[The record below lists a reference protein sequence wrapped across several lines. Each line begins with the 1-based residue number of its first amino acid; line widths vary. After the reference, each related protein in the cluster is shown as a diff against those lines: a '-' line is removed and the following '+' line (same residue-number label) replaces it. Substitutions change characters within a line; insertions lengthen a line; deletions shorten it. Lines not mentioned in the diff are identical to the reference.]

1 MLLEF
6 LLLIGKE
13 NDKMAKKSSKIAL
26 TYFITIIVTFIVIGG
41 LGYMLLQ
48 YLQNPPEKAAEEVTI
63 MPIDNQQGYVPS
75 EENNV
80 STLFI
85 FDSQKRLSGTCF
97 MLVRAVATERKLVL
111 MPLPADTAA
120 NVDGTENS
128 LYEFYRLGGAQKAV
142 SAAESC
148 TDTKIDYYMKLNN
161 DSFDSLVAIFGGID
175 INIPYNLVYTD
186 PDTGEETIYRE
197 GETYA
202 DYSVLRKILT
212 YPLYTAG
219 EEYRAKILG
228 VAASD
233 LINKNVTTG
242 FSSHVDDYFS
252 TVINSPVETNF
263 TAYDYEE
270 HSEALKYI
278 ASSNERIAQLVTVTG
293 AYNDDNLFELDAD
306 FVRAIPEWLGLNN
319 IEE

>member
-1 MLLEF
+1 MLLT
-6 LLLIGKE
+6 GKE
-13 NDKMAKKSSKIAL
+13 NDEMAKKSSKIAL

-48 YLQNPPEKAAEEVTI
+48 YLQNPTEKDAEEVSI
-63 MPIDNQQGYVPS
+63 MPIDNQQGYVPA
-75 EENNV
+75 EKNNV

-85 FDSQKRLSGTCF
+85 FDSEKRLSGTCF
-97 MLVRAVATERKLVL
+97 MLVRAVATERKLVI
-111 MPLPADTAA
+111 MPLPSDTAA
-120 NVDGTENS
+120 TLDGSENS
-128 LYEFYRLGGAQKAV
+128 LYEFYRLSGTQKAV
-142 SAAESC
+142 SAVESF
-148 TDTKIDYYMKLNN
+148 TGTKIDYYMKLNN
-161 DSFDSLVAIFGGID
+161 ESFTSLVAVFGGID
-175 INIPYNLVYTD
+175 VNIPYNLVYTN

-197 GETYA
+197 GSTYA
-202 DYSVLRKILT
+202 DYNVLRKILT

-228 VAASD
+228 VTASD
-233 LINKNVTTG
+233 LINKNVTG
-242 FSSHVDDYFS
+242 SFSSHVDDYFS

-293 AYNDDNLFELDAD
+293 AYNDNNFFELDAN
-306 FVRAIPEWLGLNN
+306 FVRAIPEWLSLNN
-319 IEE
+319 TEE

>member
-1 MLLEF
+1 
-6 LLLIGKE
+6 
-13 NDKMAKKSSKIAL
+13 MAKKSSKIAL

-41 LGYMLLQ
+41 LGYLLLQ
-48 YLQNPPEKAAEEVTI
+48 YLQNPPADNAEEVTI
-63 MPIDNQQGYVPS
+63 SPMDGQQGYAP
-75 EENNV
+75 EAGNNV

-85 FDSQKRLSGTCF
+85 FDSEKRLSGTCF
-97 MLVRAVATERKLVL
+97 MLVRTLATERKLVL

-120 NVDGTENS
+120 VLDGAENT
-128 LYEFYRLGGAQKAV
+128 LYEFYRLGGSQKAV

-148 TDTKIDYYMKLNN
+148 TGTKIDYYMKLNN
-161 DSFDSLVAIFGGID
+161 ESFSTLVSLFGGID
-175 INIPYNLVYTD
+175 VNIPYNLVYTN

-197 GETYA
+197 GSVYA
-202 DYSVLRKILT
+202 DSSNLRKILT

-228 VAASD
+228 VTASD
-233 LINKNVTTG
+233 LVNKNVTSG

-252 TVINSPVETNF
+252 AIINSPVETNF

-278 ASSNERIAQLVTVTG
+278 AESNERIAQLVTVTG
-293 AYNDDNLFELDAD
+293 AYNDNNFFELDAN

-319 IEE
+319 YEE

>member
-1 MLLEF
+1 
-6 LLLIGKE
+6 
-13 NDKMAKKSSKIAL
+13 MAKKSSKIAL

-41 LGYMLLQ
+41 LGYLLLQ
-48 YLQNPPEKAAEEVTI
+48 YLQNPHSENAEDVTVL
-63 MPIDNQQGYVPS
+63 PIEEQQGYAPT
-75 EENNV
+75 EANNV

-85 FDSQKRLSGTCF
+85 FDSEKHLSGTCF
-97 MLVRAVATERKLVL
+97 MLVRTAATERKLVL

-120 NVDGTENS
+120 TLDGTENS

-142 SAAESC
+142 SAAENC
-148 TDTKIDYYMKLNN
+148 TGTKIDYYMKLNN
-161 DSFDSLVAIFGGID
+161 DSFSTLVSIFGSID
-175 INIPYNLVYTD
+175 VNIPYNLIYTN

-197 GETYA
+197 GSVYA
-202 DYSVLRKILT
+202 DSNTLRKILT

-228 VAASD
+228 VTASD
-233 LINKNVTTG
+233 LINKNVTST
-242 FSSHVDDYFS
+242 FPSHIDDYFS
-252 TVINSPVETNF
+252 VVINSPVETNF

-278 ASSNERIAQLVTVTG
+278 SDSGERIAQLVTVTG
-293 AYNDDNLFELDAD
+293 AYNDNNLFELDAD
-306 FVRAIPEWLGLNN
+306 FVRAIPEWLGLNS

>member
-1 MLLEF
+1 
-6 LLLIGKE
+6 
-13 NDKMAKKSSKIAL
+13 MAKKSSKIAL

-41 LGYMLLQ
+41 LGYLLLQ
-48 YLQNPPEKAAEEVTI
+48 YLQNPAEDKTEEITI
-63 MPIDNQQGYVPS
+63 SPMDGQQGYVP
-75 EENNV
+75 EAGNNV

-85 FDSQKRLSGTCF
+85 FDSEKRLSGTCF
-97 MLVRAVATERKLVL
+97 MLVRTLATERKLVL

-120 NVDGTENS
+120 EADGAENS

-142 SAAESC
+142 KAAENC
-148 TDTKIDYYMKLNN
+148 TGTKIDYYMKLNN
-161 DSFDSLVAIFGGID
+161 ESFSTLVSIFGGID
-175 INIPYNLVYTD
+175 VNIPYNLIYTN

-197 GETYA
+197 GSVYA
-202 DYSVLRKILT
+202 DSSNLRKILT

-228 VAASD
+228 VTAAD
-233 LINKNVTTG
+233 LINDNVVSS

-252 TVINSPVETNF
+252 TVINSSVETNF

-270 HSEALKYI
+270 HSDALKYI
-278 ASSNERIAQLVTVTG
+278 AESNERIAQLVTVTG
-293 AYNDDNLFELDAD
+293 AYNENNFFELDGN

-319 IEE
+319 YEE

>member
-1 MLLEF
+1 
-6 LLLIGKE
+6 
-13 NDKMAKKSSKIAL
+13 MAKKSSKIAL

-41 LGYMLLQ
+41 LGYLLLQ
-48 YLQNPPEKAAEEVTI
+48 YLQNPYSDNAEDVTVS
-63 MPIDNQQGYVPS
+63 PIEEQQVYAPT
-75 EENNV
+75 EANNV

-85 FDSQKRLSGTCF
+85 FDSEKRLSGTCF
-97 MLVRAVATERKLVL
+97 MLVRTAATERKLVL

-120 NVDGTENS
+120 TLDGTENS

-142 SAAESC
+142 SAAENC
-148 TDTKIDYYMKLNN
+148 TGTKIDYYMKLNN
-161 DSFDSLVAIFGGID
+161 DSFSTLVSIFGSID
-175 INIPYNLVYTD
+175 VNIPYNLIYTN

-197 GETYA
+197 GSVYA
-202 DYSVLRKILT
+202 DSNTLRKILT

-228 VAASD
+228 VTASD
-233 LINKNVTTG
+233 LINKNVTST
-242 FSSHVDDYFS
+242 FPSHIDDYFS
-252 TVINSPVETNF
+252 VVINSPVETNF

-278 ASSNERIAQLVTVTG
+278 SDSGERIARLVTVTG
-293 AYNDDNLFELDAD
+293 AYNDNNFFELDAN

-319 IEE
+319 YEE

>member
-1 MLLEF
+1 
-6 LLLIGKE
+6 
-13 NDKMAKKSSKIAL
+13 MAKKSSKIAL

-41 LGYMLLQ
+41 LGYLLLQ
-48 YLQNPPEKAAEEVTI
+48 YLQNPHSDNAEDVTVS
-63 MPIDNQQGYVPS
+63 PIEEQQVYAPT
-75 EENNV
+75 EANNV

-85 FDSQKRLSGTCF
+85 FDSEKRLSGTCF
-97 MLVRAVATERKLVL
+97 MLVRTAATERKLVL

-120 NVDGTENS
+120 TLDGTENS

-142 SAAESC
+142 SAAENC
-148 TDTKIDYYMKLNN
+148 TGTKIDYYMKLNN
-161 DSFDSLVAIFGGID
+161 DSFSTLVSIFGSID
-175 INIPYNLVYTD
+175 VNIPYNLIYTN

-197 GETYA
+197 GSVYA
-202 DYSVLRKILT
+202 DSNTLRKILT

-228 VAASD
+228 VTVSD
-233 LINKNVTTG
+233 LINKNVTST
-242 FSSHVDDYFS
+242 FPSHIDDYFS
-252 TVINSPVETNF
+252 VVINSPVETNF

-278 ASSNERIAQLVTVTG
+278 SDSGERIARLVTVTG
-293 AYNDDNLFELDAD
+293 AYNDNNFFELDAN

-319 IEE
+319 YEE